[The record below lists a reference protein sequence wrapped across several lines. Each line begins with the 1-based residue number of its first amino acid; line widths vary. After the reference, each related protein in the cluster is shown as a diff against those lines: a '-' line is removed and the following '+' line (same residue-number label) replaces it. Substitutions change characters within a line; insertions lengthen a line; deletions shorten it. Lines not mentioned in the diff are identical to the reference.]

1 MRPYTEGGIEKSE
14 VVLLDFAK
22 TKVIQAGGAD
32 YDMVELTFDPL
43 LPGVLRLP
51 GVKAPGGGYVLEA
64 GQGYKLY
71 VSRNA
76 HDRAMEI
83 PFRVDADIFFNE
95 GRGGGAM
102 RLKTA
107 LTM

>member
-1 MRPYTEGGIEKSE
+1 
-14 VVLLDFAK
+14 
-22 TKVIQAGGAD
+22 
-32 YDMVELTFDPL
+32 MVELTFDPYYL
-43 LPGVLRLP
+43 ASYDYQ

-83 PFRVDADIFFNE
+83 PLPGGCGYFLQR
-95 GRGGGAM
+95 GRGGG
-102 RLKTA
+102 L
-107 LTM
+107 